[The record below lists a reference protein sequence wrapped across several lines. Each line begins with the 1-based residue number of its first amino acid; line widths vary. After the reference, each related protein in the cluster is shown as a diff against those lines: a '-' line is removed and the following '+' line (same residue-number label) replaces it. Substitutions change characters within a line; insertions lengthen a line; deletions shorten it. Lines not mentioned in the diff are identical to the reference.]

1 MARRQYTLL
10 VGLFALA
17 AVVVLFYMTL
27 MFGAGSGKYRNAI
40 TVTGVFNQAGG
51 LIEKAPVFLS
61 GVEIGLV
68 QNIEVTGSGKVH
80 IQMRVAQRVLRQGDV
95 PEIAQRG
102 VLGDVIVNFIR
113 GEEPG
118 ELAPDNYEVV
128 GKDPVD
134 ILKQAQ
140 KAIDLLTSPE
150 TVGTVH
156 TILNNVA
163 ELTKNLAELSSQL
176 SEDLG
181 NLRRLFTAEFFDNA
195 RTIVENARKAS
206 DDLPE
211 LTREGTLILRDTRTN
226 LIALTDNLTKNA
238 ERFDRILASID
249 EILGAT
255 ARGEGTFGNLVQN
268 PQLYNSAASAF
279 DQIREMAGAFTRN
292 APFGIGKKYQA
303 ELEAEAAEA
312 ARRDQIWRR

>member
-68 QNIEVTGSGKVH
+68 QKIEVTSSGKVH
-80 IQMRVAQRVLRQGDV
+80 VQMRVAQRVLRQGDV

-140 KAIDLLTSPE
+140 KAIDLLTSEE
-150 TVGTVH
+150 TVATVH

-163 ELTKNLAELSSQL
+163 ELTKNLSGLTSQL
-176 SEDLG
+176 SEDLA
-181 NLRRLFTAEFFDNA
+181 NLRRLFTPEFLDDA
-195 RTIVENARKAS
+195 RAIVENARQAS
-206 DDLPE
+206 EDLPE
-211 LTREGTLILRDTRTN
+211 LTREGTLILRETRTN
-226 LIALTDNLTKNA
+226 LIALAHNLSENA
-238 ERFDRILASID
+238 ERFDNILASID
-249 EILGAT
+249 EILAAT

-268 PQLYNSAASAF
+268 PQLYNSAVSMF
-279 DQIREMAGAFTRN
+279 DAMREMAGAFTRN
-292 APFGIGKKYQA
+292 APFGIAKRYEA
-303 ELEAEAAEA
+303 ELEAAAAEA
-312 ARRDQIWRR
+312 ARREQIWRR